1 MDDAFLVVFLR
12 ALRGE
17 DLHQI
22 EAKGKTKAP
31 ESNGAPSPLT
41 IGARVRSI
49 PV

>member
-31 ESNGAPSPLT
+31 PIE
-41 IGARVRSI
+41 RSALAVDDRGSC
-49 PV
+49 P